1 MPVETVLAEYWSA
14 ARNPIR
20 KAEFLPV
27 RVGRNKG
34 RVVDGIYGV
43 KEAGCFT
50 LVFRSHSSLLIGF
63 LGKHE
68 ENDHPAYRD
77 EGQRS
82 QD

>member
-34 RVVDGIYGV
+34 RVVNCIYGV
-43 KEAGCFT
+43 KEAWGFA
-50 LVFRSHSSLLIGF
+50 LVFGSHRSLLIWF
-63 LGKHE
+63 LCKYE